1 MENSPVGYQVGDV
14 SAVDDDK
21 IYNEVFYKIPNSIFN
36 SVFHVSNRNGTMTL
50 KKSLD
55 RETVDKYIFTLV
67 AFNKDQ
73 NGNETLKSSVQVYFF
88 SFFLPHIH
96 SYFTFK
102 FLTFLIFN
110 FLFYYF
116 FYFIISLLT

>member
-1 MENSPVGYQVGDV
+1 MTLHPFSRFQLPSYSFSVMENTPIGYRVGDV

-55 RETVDKYIFTLV
+55 RETVDKYVFTLV

-73 NGNETLKSSVQVYFF
+73 NGNESLKSSVQVYFF
-88 SFFLPHIH
+88 SLFFP
-96 SYFTFK
+96 FC
-102 FLTFLIFN
+102 
-110 FLFYYF
+110 
-116 FYFIISLLT
+116 